1 MLFYPYPKVIYM
13 SSTRKGYFD
22 FSYLPVIF
30 TLAWPTM
37 LEEILSTAV
46 QYIDTAMVGSL
57 GTKATAAVGSTSTV
71 SWLVYSTVYALGVG
85 FLAYISQA
93 RGRGDYDRAKKAVM
107 QAVITSAVM
116 GTIFTVAILSVSG
129 LVPVWMNVDEDIRE
143 LASRYFFVLYLPMLP
158 RTANMI
164 LGTVLRAS
172 GDTKTPM
179 RVGLAMNAI
188 NLILNM
194 ILIKPTRVISIL
206 GREITVFGAGMG
218 VIGAAAASAVSFLY
232 GGIAITVSIFR
243 HEEIS
248 PKGLPVRIDWEIM
261 GPCLKTAIPN
271 MFQRFGSS
279 LGYVVFASM
288 INSLGE
294 ISTAAHT
301 IANTVESAFYIP
313 GFGMMAAAA
322 TLTGNAIGAGDKE
335 RLHKVSRMTILCE
348 VLMMVFTGSLLFIF
362 APKMVAIF
370 SKDMAVIT
378 LCTTVLRMVACSE
391 PFFGV
396 SNVLEGMLQ
405 GAGDTRFSFAV
416 NIIAIWTVRILGT
429 FICTR
434 ILGLGLESAWGCMI
448 AHNMTTFICYTIYYR
463 TGKWAHPISEEAS

>member
-1 MLFYPYPKVIYM
+1 MTAPKK
-13 SSTRKGYFD
+13 SYFD

-71 SWLVYSTVYALGVG
+71 NWLVYSTVYALGVG

-93 RGRGDYDRAKKAVM
+93 MGRGDSDRVKKAVM
-107 QAVITSAVM
+107 QAMITAAVM
-116 GTIFTVAILSVSG
+116 GTVFTVLVLSVSKA
-129 LVPVWMNVDEDIRE
+129 VPVWMNVDEEIRD
-143 LASRYFFVLYLPMLP
+143 LAARYFFVLYLPMLP

-179 RVGLAMNAI
+179 RVGLSMNAI
-188 NLILNM
+188 NLALNM
-194 ILIKPTRVISIL
+194 ILIKPTRVVSFL
-206 GREITVFGAGMG
+206 GKEFTVFGAGMG
-218 VIGAAAASAVSFLY
+218 VIGAAAASAVSYLY
-232 GGIAITVSIFR
+232 GGIAIIISIFR

-248 PKGLPVRIDWEIM
+248 PKGLPVRIEWEIM

-288 INSLGE
+288 INSLGG

-335 RLHKVSRMTILCE
+335 KLRSISRMTILCE
-348 VLMMVFTGSLLFIF
+348 VVMMVFTGSLLFIF
-362 APKMVAIF
+362 APKMVSIF
-370 SKDMAVIT
+370 SKDAEVIT
-378 LCTTVLRMVACSE
+378 LCSTVLRMVACSE

-405 GAGDTRFSFAV
+405 GAGDTKCSFAV

-434 ILGLGLESAWGCMI
+434 LLGLGLEAAWACMI
-448 AHNMTTFICYTIYYR
+448 AHNMTTFLCYTVYYR
-463 TGKWAHPISEEAS
+463 KGKWAHPIPEAA

>member
-1 MLFYPYPKVIYM
+1 MAASKK
-13 SSTRKGYFD
+13 RYFD

-71 SWLVYSTVYALGVG
+71 NWLVYSTVYALGVG

-93 RGRGDYDRAKKAVM
+93 MGRGDSDRVKKAVM
-107 QAVITSAVM
+107 QAMITAAVM
-116 GTIFTVAILSVSG
+116 GTVFTFLVLSVSKA
-129 LVPVWMNVDEDIRE
+129 VPVWMNVDEEIRD
-143 LASRYFFVLYLPMLP
+143 LAARYFFVLYLPMLP

-179 RVGLAMNAI
+179 RVGLSMNAI
-188 NLILNM
+188 NLALNM
-194 ILIKPTRVISIL
+194 ILIKPTRVVSFL
-206 GREITVFGAGMG
+206 GKEFTVFGAGMG
-218 VIGAAAASAVSFLY
+218 VIGAAAASAVSYLY
-232 GGIAITVSIFR
+232 GGIAIVISIFR

-248 PKGLPVRIDWEIM
+248 PKGLPVRIEWEIM

-271 MFQRFGSS
+271 MLQRFGSS

-288 INSLGE
+288 INSLGG

-335 RLHKVSRMTILCE
+335 KLRSISRMTILCE
-348 VLMMVFTGSLLFIF
+348 VVMMVFTGSLLFIF
-362 APKMVAIF
+362 APKMVSIF
-370 SKDMAVIT
+370 SKDAEVIA
-378 LCTTVLRMVACSE
+378 LCSTVLRMVACSE

-396 SNVLEGMLQ
+396 SNVLEECFKEQVIPGSHL
-405 GAGDTRFSFAV
+405 RS
-416 NIIAIWTVRILGT
+416 
-429 FICTR
+429 
-434 ILGLGLESAWGCMI
+434 
-448 AHNMTTFICYTIYYR
+448 
-463 TGKWAHPISEEAS
+463 IS

>member
-1 MLFYPYPKVIYM
+1 MAASKK
-13 SSTRKGYFD
+13 RYFD

-71 SWLVYSTVYALGVG
+71 NWLVYSTVYALGVG

-93 RGRGDYDRAKKAVM
+93 MGRGDSDRVKKAVM
-107 QAVITSAVM
+107 QAMITAAVM
-116 GTIFTVAILSVSG
+116 GTVFTVLVLSVSKA
-129 LVPVWMNVDEDIRE
+129 VPVWMNVDEEIRD
-143 LASRYFFVLYLPMLP
+143 LAARYFFVLYLPMLP

-179 RVGLAMNAI
+179 RVGLSMNAI
-188 NLILNM
+188 NLALNM
-194 ILIKPTRVISIL
+194 ILIKPTRVVSFL
-206 GREITVFGAGMG
+206 GKEFTVFGAGMG
-218 VIGAAAASAVSFLY
+218 VIGAAAASAVSYLY
-232 GGIAITVSIFR
+232 GGIAIVISIFR

-248 PKGLPVRIDWEIM
+248 PKGLPVRIEWEIM

-288 INSLGE
+288 INSLGG

-335 RLHKVSRMTILCE
+335 KLRSISRMTILCE
-348 VLMMVFTGSLLFIF
+348 VVMMVFTGSLLFIF
-362 APKMVAIF
+362 APKMVSIF
-370 SKDMAVIT
+370 SKDAEVIA
-378 LCTTVLRMVACSE
+378 LCSTVLRMVACSE

-434 ILGLGLESAWGCMI
+434 LLGLGLEAAWACMI
-448 AHNMTTFICYTIYYR
+448 AHNMTTFLCYTVYYR
-463 TGKWAHPISEEAS
+463 RGKWAHPIPEAA

>member
-1 MLFYPYPKVIYM
+1 MAASKK
-13 SSTRKGYFD
+13 SYFD

-71 SWLVYSTVYALGVG
+71 NWLVYSTVYALGVG

-93 RGRGDYDRAKKAVM
+93 MGRGDSDRVKKAVM
-107 QAVITSAVM
+107 QAMITAAVM
-116 GTIFTVAILSVSG
+116 GTVFTVLVLSVSKA
-129 LVPVWMNVDEDIRE
+129 VPVWMNVDEEIRD
-143 LASRYFFVLYLPMLP
+143 LAARYFFVLYLPMLP

-179 RVGLAMNAI
+179 RVGLSMNAI
-188 NLILNM
+188 NLALNM
-194 ILIKPTRVISIL
+194 ILIKPTRVVSFL
-206 GREITVFGAGMG
+206 GKEFTVFGAGMG
-218 VIGAAAASAVSFLY
+218 VIGAAAASAVSYLY
-232 GGIAITVSIFR
+232 GGIAIIISIFR

-248 PKGLPVRIDWEIM
+248 PKGLPVRIEWEIM

-288 INSLGE
+288 INSLGG

-335 RLHKVSRMTILCE
+335 KLRSISRMTILCE
-348 VLMMVFTGSLLFIF
+348 VVMMVFTGSLLFIF
-362 APKMVAIF
+362 APKMVSIF
-370 SKDMAVIT
+370 SKDAEVIT
-378 LCTTVLRMVACSE
+378 LCSTVLRMVACSE

-405 GAGDTRFSFAV
+405 GAGDTKFSFAV

-434 ILGLGLESAWGCMI
+434 LLGLGLEAAWACMI
-448 AHNMTTFICYTIYYR
+448 AHNMTTFLCYTVYYR
-463 TGKWAHPISEEAS
+463 KGKWAHPIPEAA

>member
-1 MLFYPYPKVIYM
+1 MAASK
-13 SSTRKGYFD
+13 KNYFD

-46 QYIDTAMVGSL
+46 QYIDTAMVSSL

-71 SWLVYSTVYALGVG
+71 NWLVYSTVYALGVG

-93 RGRGDYDRAKKAVM
+93 MGRGDSDRVKKAVM
-107 QAVITSAVM
+107 QAMITAAVM
-116 GTIFTVAILSVSG
+116 GTVFTVLVLSVSKA
-129 LVPVWMNVDEDIRE
+129 VPVWMNVDEEIRD
-143 LASRYFFVLYLPMLP
+143 LAARYFFVLYLPMLP

-179 RVGLAMNAI
+179 RVGLSMNAI
-188 NLILNM
+188 NLALNM
-194 ILIKPTRVISIL
+194 ILIKPTRVVSFL
-206 GREITVFGAGMG
+206 GKEFTVFGAGMG
-218 VIGAAAASAVSFLY
+218 VIGAAAASAVSYLY
-232 GGIAITVSIFR
+232 GGIAIVISIFR

-248 PKGLPVRIDWEIM
+248 PKGLPVRIEWEIM

-271 MFQRFGSS
+271 MLQRFGSS

-288 INSLGE
+288 INSLGG

-335 RLHKVSRMTILCE
+335 KLRSISRMTILCE
-348 VLMMVFTGSLLFIF
+348 VVMMVFTGSLLFIF
-362 APKMVAIF
+362 APKMVSIF
-370 SKDMAVIT
+370 SKDAEVIA
-378 LCTTVLRMVACSE
+378 LCSTVLRMVACSE

-434 ILGLGLESAWGCMI
+434 LLGLGLEAAWACMI
-448 AHNMTTFICYTIYYR
+448 AHNMTTFLCYTVYYR
-463 TGKWAHPISEEAS
+463 RGKWAHPIPEAA

>member
-1 MLFYPYPKVIYM
+1 MTAPKK
-13 SSTRKGYFD
+13 SYFD

-71 SWLVYSTVYALGVG
+71 NWLVYSTVYALGVG

-93 RGRGDYDRAKKAVM
+93 MGRGDSDRVKKAVM
-107 QAVITSAVM
+107 QAMITAAVM
-116 GTIFTVAILSVSG
+116 GTVFTVLVLSVSKA
-129 LVPVWMNVDEDIRE
+129 VPVWMNVDEEIRD
-143 LASRYFFVLYLPMLP
+143 LAARYFFVLYLPMLP

-179 RVGLAMNAI
+179 RVGLSMNAI
-188 NLILNM
+188 NLALNM
-194 ILIKPTRVISIL
+194 ILIKPTRVVSFL
-206 GREITVFGAGMG
+206 GKEFTVFGAGMG
-218 VIGAAAASAVSFLY
+218 VIGAAAASAVSYLY
-232 GGIAITVSIFR
+232 GGIAIIISIFR

-248 PKGLPVRIDWEIM
+248 PKGLPVRIEWEIM

-288 INSLGE
+288 INSLGG

-335 RLHKVSRMTILCE
+335 KLRSISRMTILCE
-348 VLMMVFTGSLLFIF
+348 VVMMVFTGSLLFIF
-362 APKMVAIF
+362 APKMVSIF
-370 SKDMAVIT
+370 SKDAEVIT
-378 LCTTVLRMVACSE
+378 LCSTVLRMVACSE

-405 GAGDTRFSFAV
+405 GAGDTKFSFAV

-434 ILGLGLESAWGCMI
+434 LLGLGLEAAWACMI
-448 AHNMTTFICYTIYYR
+448 AHNMTTFLCYTVYYR
-463 TGKWAHPISEEAS
+463 KGKWAHPIPEAA

>member
-1 MLFYPYPKVIYM
+1 MAASKK
-13 SSTRKGYFD
+13 RYFD

-71 SWLVYSTVYALGVG
+71 NWLVYSTVYALGVG

-93 RGRGDYDRAKKAVM
+93 MGRGDSDRVKKAVM
-107 QAVITSAVM
+107 QAMITAAVM
-116 GTIFTVAILSVSG
+116 GTVFTVLVLSVSKA
-129 LVPVWMNVDEDIRE
+129 VPVWMNVDEEIRD
-143 LASRYFFVLYLPMLP
+143 LAARYFFVLYLPMLP

-164 LGTVLRAS
+164 LGTALRAS

-179 RVGLAMNAI
+179 RVGLSMNAI
-188 NLILNM
+188 NLALNM
-194 ILIKPTRVISIL
+194 ILIKPTRVVSFL
-206 GREITVFGAGMG
+206 GKEFTVFGAGMG
-218 VIGAAAASAVSFLY
+218 VIGAAAASAVSYLY
-232 GGIAITVSIFR
+232 GGIAIVISIFR

-248 PKGLPVRIDWEIM
+248 PKGLPVRIEWEIM

-271 MFQRFGSS
+271 MLQRFGSS

-288 INSLGE
+288 INSLGG

-335 RLHKVSRMTILCE
+335 KLRSISRMTILCE
-348 VLMMVFTGSLLFIF
+348 VVMMVFTGSLLFIF
-362 APKMVAIF
+362 APKMVSIF
-370 SKDMAVIT
+370 SKDAEVIA
-378 LCTTVLRMVACSE
+378 LCSTVLRMVACSE

-434 ILGLGLESAWGCMI
+434 LLGLGLEAAWACMI
-448 AHNMTTFICYTIYYR
+448 AHNMTTFLCYTVYYR
-463 TGKWAHPISEEAS
+463 RGKWAHPIPEAA

>member
-1 MLFYPYPKVIYM
+1 MTAPKK
-13 SSTRKGYFD
+13 SYFD

-71 SWLVYSTVYALGVG
+71 NWLVYSTVYALGVG

-93 RGRGDYDRAKKAVM
+93 MGRGDSDRVKKAVM
-107 QAVITSAVM
+107 QAMITAAVM
-116 GTIFTVAILSVSG
+116 GTVFTVLVLSVSKA
-129 LVPVWMNVDEDIRE
+129 VPVWMNVDEEIRD
-143 LASRYFFVLYLPMLP
+143 LAARYFFVLYLPMLP

-179 RVGLAMNAI
+179 RVGLSMNAI
-188 NLILNM
+188 NLALNM
-194 ILIKPTRVISIL
+194 ILIKPTRVVSFL
-206 GREITVFGAGMG
+206 GKEFTVFGAGMG
-218 VIGAAAASAVSFLY
+218 VIGAAAASAVSYLY
-232 GGIAITVSIFR
+232 GGIAIIISIFR

-248 PKGLPVRIDWEIM
+248 PTGLPVRIEWEIM
-261 GPCLKTAIPN
+261 GPCLTTAIPN

-288 INSLGE
+288 INSLGG

-335 RLHKVSRMTILCE
+335 KLRSISRMTILCE
-348 VLMMVFTGSLLFIF
+348 VVMMVFTGSLLFIF
-362 APKMVAIF
+362 APKMVSIF
-370 SKDMAVIT
+370 SKDAEVIT
-378 LCTTVLRMVACSE
+378 LCSTVLRMVACSE

-405 GAGDTRFSFAV
+405 GAGDTKFSFAV

-434 ILGLGLESAWGCMI
+434 LLGLGLEAAWACMI
-448 AHNMTTFICYTIYYR
+448 AHNMTTFLCYTVYYR
-463 TGKWAHPISEEAS
+463 KGKWAHPIPEAA

>member
-1 MLFYPYPKVIYM
+1 MAASKK
-13 SSTRKGYFD
+13 RYFD

-71 SWLVYSTVYALGVG
+71 NWLVYSTVYALGVG

-93 RGRGDYDRAKKAVM
+93 MGRGDSDRVKKAVM
-107 QAVITSAVM
+107 QAMITAAVM
-116 GTIFTVAILSVSG
+116 GTVFTVLVLSVSKA
-129 LVPVWMNVDEDIRE
+129 VPVWMNVDEEIRD
-143 LASRYFFVLYLPMLP
+143 LAARYFFVLYLPMLP

-179 RVGLAMNAI
+179 RVGLSMNAI
-188 NLILNM
+188 NLALNM
-194 ILIKPTRVISIL
+194 ILIKPTRVVSFL
-206 GREITVFGAGMG
+206 GKEFTVFGAGMG
-218 VIGAAAASAVSFLY
+218 VIGAAAASAVSYLY
-232 GGIAITVSIFR
+232 GGIAIVISIFR

-248 PKGLPVRIDWEIM
+248 PKGLPVRIEWEIM

-288 INSLGE
+288 INSLGG

-335 RLHKVSRMTILCE
+335 KLRSISRMTILCE
-348 VLMMVFTGSLLFIF
+348 VVMMVFTGSLLFIF
-362 APKMVAIF
+362 APKMVGIF
-370 SKDMAVIT
+370 SKDAEVIA
-378 LCTTVLRMVACSE
+378 LCSTVLRMVACSE

-405 GAGDTRFSFAV
+405 GAGDTKFSFAV

-434 ILGLGLESAWGCMI
+434 LLGLGLEAAWACMI
-448 AHNMTTFICYTIYYR
+448 AHNMTTFLCYTVYYR
-463 TGKWAHPISEEAS
+463 RGKWAHPIPEAA

>member
-1 MLFYPYPKVIYM
+1 MTAPKK
-13 SSTRKGYFD
+13 SYFD

-71 SWLVYSTVYALGVG
+71 NWLVYSTVYALGVG

-93 RGRGDYDRAKKAVM
+93 MGRGDSDRVKKAVM
-107 QAVITSAVM
+107 QAMITAAVM
-116 GTIFTVAILSVSG
+116 GTVFTVLVLSVSKA
-129 LVPVWMNVDEDIRE
+129 VPVWMNVDEEIRD
-143 LASRYFFVLYLPMLP
+143 LAARYFFVLYLPMLP

-179 RVGLAMNAI
+179 RVGLSMNAI
-188 NLILNM
+188 NLALNM
-194 ILIKPTRVISIL
+194 ILIKPTRVVSFL
-206 GREITVFGAGMG
+206 GKEFTVFGAGMG
-218 VIGAAAASAVSFLY
+218 VIGAAAASAVSYLY
-232 GGIAITVSIFR
+232 GGIAIIISIFR

-248 PKGLPVRIDWEIM
+248 PKGLPVRIEWEIM

-288 INSLGE
+288 INSLGG

-335 RLHKVSRMTILCE
+335 NLRSISRMTLLCE
-348 VLMMVFTGSLLFIF
+348 VVMMVFTGSLLFIF
-362 APKMVAIF
+362 APKMVSIF
-370 SKDMAVIT
+370 SKDAEVIT
-378 LCTTVLRMVACSE
+378 LCSTVLRMVACSE

-405 GAGDTRFSFAV
+405 GAGDTKCSFAV

-434 ILGLGLESAWGCMI
+434 LLGLGLEAAWACMI
-448 AHNMTTFICYTIYYR
+448 AHNMTTFLCYTVYYR
-463 TGKWAHPISEEAS
+463 KGKWAHPIPEAA

>member
-1 MLFYPYPKVIYM
+1 MAASK
-13 SSTRKGYFD
+13 KNYFD

-46 QYIDTAMVGSL
+46 QYIDTAMVSSL

-71 SWLVYSTVYALGVG
+71 NWLVYSTVYALGVG

-93 RGRGDYDRAKKAVM
+93 MGRGDSDRVKKAVM
-107 QAVITSAVM
+107 QAMITAAVM
-116 GTIFTVAILSVSG
+116 GTVFTVLVLSVSKA
-129 LVPVWMNVDEDIRE
+129 VPVWMNVDEEIRD
-143 LASRYFFVLYLPMLP
+143 LAARYFFVLYLPMLP

-179 RVGLAMNAI
+179 RVGLSMNAI
-188 NLILNM
+188 NLALNM
-194 ILIKPTRVISIL
+194 ILIKPTRVVSFL
-206 GREITVFGAGMG
+206 GKEFTVFGAGMG
-218 VIGAAAASAVSFLY
+218 VIGAAAASAVSYLY
-232 GGIAITVSIFR
+232 GGIAIVISIFR

-248 PKGLPVRIDWEIM
+248 PKGLPVRIEWEIM

-288 INSLGE
+288 INSLGG

-335 RLHKVSRMTILCE
+335 KLRSISRMTILCE
-348 VLMMVFTGSLLFIF
+348 VVMMVFTGSLLFIF
-362 APKMVAIF
+362 APKMVGIF
-370 SKDMAVIT
+370 SKDAEVIA
-378 LCTTVLRMVACSE
+378 LCSTVLRMVACSE

-405 GAGDTRFSFAV
+405 GAGDTKFSFAV

-434 ILGLGLESAWGCMI
+434 LLGLGLEAAWACMI
-448 AHNMTTFICYTIYYR
+448 AHNMTTFLCYTVYYR
-463 TGKWAHPISEEAS
+463 RGKWAHPIPEAA

>member
-1 MLFYPYPKVIYM
+1 MAASK
-13 SSTRKGYFD
+13 KNYFD

-46 QYIDTAMVGSL
+46 QYIDTAMVSSL

-71 SWLVYSTVYALGVG
+71 NWLVYSTVYALGVG

-93 RGRGDYDRAKKAVM
+93 MGRGDSDRVKKAVM
-107 QAVITSAVM
+107 QAMITAAVM
-116 GTIFTVAILSVSG
+116 GIVFTVLVLSVSKA
-129 LVPVWMNVDEDIRE
+129 VPVWMNVDEEIRD
-143 LASRYFFVLYLPMLP
+143 LAARYFFVLYLPMLP

-179 RVGLAMNAI
+179 RVGLSMNAI
-188 NLILNM
+188 NLALNM
-194 ILIKPTRVISIL
+194 ILIKPTRVVSFL
-206 GREITVFGAGMG
+206 GKEFTVFGAGMG
-218 VIGAAAASAVSFLY
+218 VIGAAAASAVSYLY
-232 GGIAITVSIFR
+232 GGIAIVISIFR

-248 PKGLPVRIDWEIM
+248 PKGLPVRIEWEIM

-271 MFQRFGSS
+271 MLQRFGSS

-288 INSLGE
+288 INSLGG

-335 RLHKVSRMTILCE
+335 KLRSISRMTILCE
-348 VLMMVFTGSLLFIF
+348 VVMMVFTGSLLFIF
-362 APKMVAIF
+362 APKMVSIF
-370 SKDMAVIT
+370 SKDAEVIA
-378 LCTTVLRMVACSE
+378 LCSTVLRMVACSE

-434 ILGLGLESAWGCMI
+434 LLGLGLEAAWACMI
-448 AHNMTTFICYTIYYR
+448 AHNMTTFLCYTVYYR
-463 TGKWAHPISEEAS
+463 RGKWAHPIPEAA

>member
-1 MLFYPYPKVIYM
+1 MKA
-13 SSTRKGYFD
+13 SGKGYFD

-57 GTKATAAVGSTSTV
+57 GTRATAAVGATSTV
-71 SWLVYSTVYALGVG
+71 SWLVYSTIYALGVG

-93 RGRGDYDRAKKAVM
+93 RGRGDYDRAKRAVM
-107 QAVITSAVM
+107 QAMITAAVM
-116 GTIFTVAILSVSG
+116 GTIFTVIILSVSKA
-129 LVPVWMNVDEDIRE
+129 VPVWMNVDEDVRE
-143 LASRYFFVLYLPMLP
+143 LASRYFFVLYLSMLP
-158 RTANMI
+158 RTFNMI

-179 RVGLAMNAI
+179 AVGVSMNII
-188 NLILNM
+188 NLLLNL
-194 ILIKPTRVISIL
+194 ILIKPSRTVTIL
-206 GREITVFGAGMG
+206 GAEIRVFGAGMG
-218 VIGAAAASAVSFLY
+218 VIGAAVASAISFRV
-232 GGIAITVSIFR
+232 GGIAITVSVFR

-248 PKGLPVRIDWEIM
+248 PKGLPMRIDKEILI
-261 GPCLKTAIPN
+261 PCLRTAIPN

-335 RLHKVSRMTILCE
+335 RLRNISRVTILCE
-348 VLMMVFTGSLLFIF
+348 VLMMVFTGSLLFAF

-370 SKDMAVIT
+370 SGDAAVIA
-378 LCTTVLRMVACSE
+378 LCSTVLRMVACSE

-405 GAGDTRFSFAV
+405 GAGDTKFSFAV

-434 ILGLGLESAWGCMI
+434 LLGFGLEAAWACMI

-463 TGKWAHPISEEAS
+463 KGKWAHPLQEGKITATEEP

>member
-1 MLFYPYPKVIYM
+1 MTAPKK
-13 SSTRKGYFD
+13 SYFD

-71 SWLVYSTVYALGVG
+71 NWLVYSTVYALGVG

-93 RGRGDYDRAKKAVM
+93 MGRGDSDRVKKAVM
-107 QAVITSAVM
+107 QAMITAAVM
-116 GTIFTVAILSVSG
+116 GTVFTVLVLSVSKA
-129 LVPVWMNVDEDIRE
+129 VPVWMNVDEEIRD
-143 LASRYFFVLYLPMLP
+143 LAARYFFVLYLPMLP

-179 RVGLAMNAI
+179 RVGLSMNAI
-188 NLILNM
+188 NLALNM
-194 ILIKPTRVISIL
+194 ILIKPTRVVSFL
-206 GREITVFGAGMG
+206 GKEFTVFGAGMG
-218 VIGAAAASAVSFLY
+218 VIGAAAASAVSYLY
-232 GGIAITVSIFR
+232 GGIAIIISIFR

-248 PKGLPVRIDWEIM
+248 PKGLPVRIEWEIM

-288 INSLGE
+288 INSLGG

-335 RLHKVSRMTILCE
+335 KLRSISRMTILCE
-348 VLMMVFTGSLLFIF
+348 VVMMVFTGSLLFIF
-362 APKMVAIF
+362 APKMVSIF
-370 SKDMAVIT
+370 SKDAEVIT
-378 LCTTVLRMVACSE
+378 LCSTVLRMVACSE

-405 GAGDTRFSFAV
+405 GAGDTKFSFAV

-434 ILGLGLESAWGCMI
+434 LLGLGLEAAWACMI
-448 AHNMTTFICYTIYYR
+448 AHNMTTFLCYTVYYR
-463 TGKWAHPISEEAS
+463 KGKWAHPIPEAT

>member
-1 MLFYPYPKVIYM
+1 MTAPKK
-13 SSTRKGYFD
+13 SYFD

-71 SWLVYSTVYALGVG
+71 NWLVYSTVYALGVG

-93 RGRGDYDRAKKAVM
+93 MGRGDSDRVKKAVM
-107 QAVITSAVM
+107 QAMITAAVM
-116 GTIFTVAILSVSG
+116 GTVFTVLVLSVSKA
-129 LVPVWMNVDEDIRE
+129 VPVWMNVDEEISD
-143 LASRYFFVLYLPMLP
+143 LAARYFFVLYLPMLP

-164 LGTVLRAS
+164 LGTVIRAS

-179 RVGLAMNAI
+179 IVGLSMNAI
-188 NLILNM
+188 NLALNM
-194 ILIKPTRVISIL
+194 ILIKPTRVVSFL
-206 GREITVFGAGMG
+206 GKEFTVFGAGMG
-218 VIGAAAASAVSFLY
+218 VIGAATASAVSYLY
-232 GGIAITVSIFR
+232 GGIAIVISIFR

-248 PKGLPVRIDWEIM
+248 PKGLPVRIEWEIM

-288 INSLGE
+288 INSLGG

-335 RLHKVSRMTILCE
+335 KLHSISRMTILCE
-348 VLMMVFTGSLLFIF
+348 VVMMVFTGSLLFIF
-362 APKMVAIF
+362 APKMVGIF
-370 SKDMAVIT
+370 SKDAEVIA
-378 LCTTVLRMVACSE
+378 LCSTVLRMVACSE

-405 GAGDTRFSFAV
+405 GAGDTKFSFAV

-434 ILGLGLESAWGCMI
+434 LLGLGLEAAWACMI
-448 AHNMTTFICYTIYYR
+448 AHNMTTFLCYTVYYR
-463 TGKWAHPISEEAS
+463 RGKWAHPIPEAA